1 VGWRVK
7 LMQVEAVEAQK
18 LAKGSHLTPARQAHS
33 GIRRSEPGIHYATV
47 VSGREPPLQVPR
59 KRCPGR
65 GIASWVQTGSRRS
78 KGPMP
83 LIAFTWV
90 PP

>member
-1 VGWRVK
+1 
-7 LMQVEAVEAQK
+7 M
-18 LAKGSHLTPARQAHS
+18 
-33 GIRRSEPGIHYATV
+33 
-47 VSGREPPLQVPR
+47 
-59 KRCPGR
+59 PGR

-90 PP
+90 PRDVVPTPQNNGVRGVAIVGLIKCV